1 MWEHS
6 GNILQIFVYQPF
18 IFVTVHG
25 SSLHSAINPDSTFF
39 LLSYGSSLVSSALG
53 LAYILKNGVGRV
65 LGSGGG
71 CDGLCAGQFILVF
84 FACFFGKDIW
94 LNWIISIF
102 LRGYLNKIQTGFLI
116 SSIIAIKLCFSLFCT
131 IVWSKQ
137 SAKTILNQPT
147 LILLPVFSFFTF
159 ANMGDCC
166 GKEQDC
172 RLKLSKRYTV
182 INFVMKTLISIPV
195 ALIYFNSVPVQGRIM
210 HIQIYQIFQY
220 FLGALLTFIYLFC
233 TPSCGC
239 CCSCCVGGQQVIHVY
254 DPDLPDQ
261 EFIFRNGEVIRK
273 DPEIIELEKK

>member
-1 MWEHS
+1 MKILLRQFHLQYYFMS
-6 GNILQIFVYQPF
+6 CGNIQVISYKSLFTSLF

-53 LAYILKNGVGRV
+53 LAHILKNGVGRV

-84 FACFFGKDIW
+84 FACFFGKDVW

-102 LRGYLNKIQTGFLI
+102 LKGYLNKIQTGFLI

-131 IVWSKQ
+131 IVWSKR

-147 LILLPVFSFFTF
+147 LILLPIFSFFTF

-166 GKEQDC
+166 GEEQDC

-195 ALIYFNSVPVQGRIM
+195 AVIYFKVRND
-210 HIQIYQIFQY
+210 
-220 FLGALLTFIYLFC
+220 
-233 TPSCGC
+233 
-239 CCSCCVGGQQVIHVY
+239 Y
-254 DPDLPDQ
+254 DYEGVVLA
-261 EFIFRNGEVIRK
+261 FHGFS
-273 DPEIIELEKK
+273 